1 MATERGM
8 STPPMLYIGAWSTLP
23 FLLNK
28 MLYMQQIHTQRT
40 KQRKDMKSIIH
51 WPTNKWQTKDITLL
65 TKNVKS
71 VKRNNDY
78 CPK

>member
-1 MATERGM
+1 
-8 STPPMLYIGAWSTLP
+8 
-23 FLLNK
+23 

-78 CPK
+78 CPKWWVTAQALYKWEKSESGMRKWEETWF